1 MPQSLGNINGD
12 ANAANS
18 NTPQQPSGDQS
29 AQNAANNA
37 ENAGVQ
43 NMNNSTTSSTSETQA
58 SSQNNFPTEIPQAAP
73 PITQQQAPS
82 QQIPPYAPQP
92 GFMPPMMGNQFGMNP
107 WMMQNPYIQ
116 PIQPSFTYPNQ
127 NTQPPQTPSPITPQ
141 NASQDNNQSQQSTA
155 STSKSIDPISLDQN
169 ETEEALDPLPAHLS
183 AEERPQM
190 GATEAFAMPQTP
202 DGSIDIIKL
211 VDNVFITAKTNN
223 ASDIHIEPTEN
234 DLQVR
239 FRVDGEFY
247 QYYVFPKQVT
257 KAVIT
262 RVMVQAGLK
271 IDESRIPQDG
281 KIAFRSGELIVDMRV
296 STFPTM
302 HGDKIVLRL
311 LDRDAKART
320 LEELGYRGKALASLR
335 KNLKRTYG
343 MVLVAGPTGS
353 GKSTTLFS
361 MLSMYD
367 PFKYNIST
375 LEDPIEYVMNGVN
388 QAQVHPEIGFD
399 FADGLRSLVRQ
410 DPDVIMIGEIRDK
423 VSANLAVQA
432 ALTGHL
438 VFATVHANSAA
449 ATIQRLSNMGVD
461 PFLAA
466 SALNVIVS
474 QRLVRKIC
482 DHCKQPQ
489 TVPPEYLES
498 ISDLVGGIE
507 KAKSIQFLKGEGCDQ
522 CGQTGYKGRLAIYE
536 VLPITPRIQNKIIEK
551 PIASYIQAAAVE
563 EGMETIKRNAI
574 KAAIK
579 GQTSLEEALLAVDET
594 FS

>member
-1 MPQSLGNINGD
+1 MPESLGNIGSPQNPD
-12 ANAANS
+12 AGEHNTNPAPNQPNTNLGGATGNQNQGTQDQKAANTRS
-18 NTPQQPSGDQS
+18 Q
-29 AQNAANNA
+29 
-37 ENAGVQ
+37 
-43 NMNNSTTSSTSETQA
+43 SSTSQ
-58 SSQNNFPTEIPQAAP
+58 SDNNQQNARPAQPNQPPQQTPTGFTPQAP
-73 PITQQQAPS
+73 Y
-82 QQIPPYAPQP
+82 IPPTM
-92 GFMPPMMGNQFGMNP
+92 MPPQYGVNP
-107 WMMQNPYIQ
+107 WMMQNPYMQTMQ
-116 PIQPSFTYPNQ
+116 PGFTYPNPMHVPQ
-127 NTQPPQTPSPITPQ
+127 QPTQASNSTANQTNTPQ
-141 NASQDNNQSQQSTA
+141 NTPKINNQKPQ
-155 STSKSIDPISLDQN
+155 TSFTPIQLNNN
-169 ETEEALDPLPAHLS
+169 ESEEVIEPLPAHLS
-183 AEERPQM
+183 LDQRPKL
-190 GATEAFAMPQTP
+190 GADQSFAMPQTP
-202 DGSIDIIKL
+202 DGSVDVIKL
-211 VDNVFITAKTNN
+211 VDNIFITAKTNN

-247 QYYVFPKQVT
+247 QYFVFPKQVT

-262 RVMVQAGLK
+262 RVMVQSGLK
-271 IDESRIPQDG
+271 IDESRLPQDG
-281 KIAFRSGELIVDMRV
+281 KIAFRSGDLLVDMRV

-302 HGDKIVLRL
+302 YGDKIVLRL

-320 LEELGYRGKALASLR
+320 LEELGYRGKALIRLR

-367 PFKYNIST
+367 PFKHNIST
-375 LEDPIEYVMNGVN
+375 LEDPIEYVINGVN

-482 DHCKQPQ
+482 EHCKQPQ
-489 TVPPEYLES
+489 EVPPEYLDS
-498 ISDLVGGIE
+498 ISELVGGIE
-507 KAKSIQFLKGEGCDQ
+507 KARSIQFMKGTGCSH
-522 CGQTGYKGRLAIYE
+522 CGDSGYKGRLAVYE
-536 VLPITPRIQNKIIEK
+536 VLPVTPSLQNKIIEK
-551 PIASYIQAAAVE
+551 PIATYIQAAAVQN
-563 EGMETIKRNAI
+563 GMETIKRNAI

-579 GQTSLEEALLAVDET
+579 GETTLEEALLAVDET